1 GTTPTTPTPINLRI
15 VLNFFIV
22 ISSCWALSRSRS
34 RIALR
39 QDLRRCEDDT
49 VGGWVGS
56 RRDCGLR
63 RARDP
68 SQELDAHQQSEILV
82 HRGGEMVDKGSAIFA
97 ELDLERD
104 RPPAGRT
111 QSPDVLSDQPFGRR
125 DRIASTVDG
134 DAFLEVEMDRMVP
147 AAAAVDISPVLDL

>member
-1 GTTPTTPTPINLRI
+1 MPSAFALAERACDRWTASSIICGVAEVGFFTVVVGVGVVVGVVVWADADSAKGTTPTTPTPINLRI

-63 RARDP
+63 RARYP

-82 HRGGEMVDKGSAIFA
+82 HRVVAMVDIGSAIFS
-97 ELDLERD
+97 ELYLERD
-104 RPPAGRT
+104 
-111 QSPDVLSDQPFGRR
+111 
-125 DRIASTVDG
+125 
-134 DAFLEVEMDRMVP
+134 
-147 AAAAVDISPVLDL
+147 